1 MKIAQGEV
9 LPGPRARPPGDLGE
23 TFVLS
28 LLYIQDRTVA
38 LAQFHGASVSC
49 GNSGSESLRKHIA
62 FIQTSA
68 PLGPHSSWE
77 MSASLS

>member
-28 LLYIQDRTVA
+28 LLYIQEQTVA
-38 LAQFHGASVSC
+38 LAQRQG
-49 GNSGSESLRKHIA
+49 
-62 FIQTSA
+62 
-68 PLGPHSSWE
+68 
-77 MSASLS
+77 